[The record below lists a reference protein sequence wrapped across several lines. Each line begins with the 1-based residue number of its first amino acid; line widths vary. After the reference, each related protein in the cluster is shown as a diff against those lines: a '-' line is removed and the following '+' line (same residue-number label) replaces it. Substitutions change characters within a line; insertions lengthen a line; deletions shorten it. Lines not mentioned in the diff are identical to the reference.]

1 MSVLAPAVGAVL
13 AAILESSVLTHLQM
27 GGVKPDLVFAV
38 GVALAMSLGF
48 ASGMTWVF
56 VGGVTL
62 DLLVPGRA
70 LGSTALTLV
79 LVTGAALAVARALWP
94 PRLVVV
100 GMATFLLTFA
110 YQVLLVSLLALV
122 DATSGAAF
130 SGLSAVDLILG
141 GLINAA
147 VAVIAVVV
155 IRALDL
161 RFGEPERL
169 AW

>member
-13 AAILESSVLTHLQM
+13 AAILESSVLTHLEM
-27 GGVKPDLVFAV
+27 GGVKPDLVFAM
-38 GVALAMSLGF
+38 GIAVAMILGF
-48 ASGMTWVF
+48 ESGMTWAF

-62 DLLVPGRA
+62 DLLMPGRA

-79 LVTGAALAVARALWP
+79 LVTALALVVARAMWP

-100 GMATFLLTFA
+100 AVTVFVLTFVYQFLL
-110 YQVLLVSLLALV
+110 LGLLALTADV
-122 DATSGAAF
+122 GFT
-130 SGLSAVDLILG
+130 GLSLGDTAVA
-141 GLINAA
+141 GLIN
-147 VAVIAVVV
+147 VAIASVAVVV
-155 IRALDL
+155 LRAIDL